1 VAAWISKKSIRLKE
15 CKNPAEMPGFFC
27 LFSRRIG
34 LCRMNLLNRVIQVN
48 APSKMLAG
56 RLGNTMTKN
65 TSSSAYAL
73 KYHSCRNISAPE
85 DEQQNRKIYSGHAPV
100 SSVLDLEDNENV
112 REYLVD
118 AAGKERRRPTLVHQA
133 IRKTLADIPDQFS
146 VLNGGM
152 VIVAREASV
161 DDAKK
166 VLYLNDASIING
178 SQTQGELKRYFAAAD
193 GFPPSVP
200 SIRFEIIVTDDKDLV
215 AEISIARNFQ
225 NDVRAISIAGR
236 RGQLDELETAMQP
249 KFPGTRLRKSESDLT
264 SDGEFL
270 DSEKLIQVTL
280 ALMPSEL
287 LGEFDD
293 RMDASN
299 KVFAYSQKTRCLKL
313 YQRMVEEPT
322 SKAYKCAL
330 NLAPTAWE
338 LYMKWKS
345 HQGFQGTGLR
355 AIERDGREI
364 IDVPD
369 GIVFPIIAA
378 HAAFVAK
385 VKGNGWAMAEV
396 ESPADAELI
405 ETAKQDYMEI
415 AKSNPQT
422 MGKSKA
428 CYSSLLRYATLLARL
443 KRA

>member
-1 VAAWISKKSIRLKE
+1 
-15 CKNPAEMPGFFC
+15 
-27 LFSRRIG
+27 
-34 LCRMNLLNRVIQVN
+34 
-48 APSKMLAG
+48 
-56 RLGNTMTKN
+56 MTKN
-65 TSSSAYAL
+65 ASSSSYAL

-100 SSVLDLEDNENV
+100 SSVLELEDNENV

-152 VIVAREASV
+152 VIVAREANV

-166 VLYLNDASIING
+166 TLYLKNASIING
-178 SQTQGELKRYFAAAD
+178 SQTQGELQRYFAASNGQPAT
-193 GFPPSVP
+193 VP
-200 SIRFEIIVTDDKDLV
+200 SIRFEIIVTDDSDLI

-236 RGQLDELETAMQP
+236 RGQLNELETAMQS
-249 KFPGTRLRKSESDLT
+249 KFPGTRLRKSETDLT
-264 SDGEFL
+264 SDDEFL
-270 DSEKLIQVTL
+270 DTEKLVQVIL

-287 LGEFDD
+287 LGAFDEK
-293 RMDASN
+293 MDATN

-313 YQRMVEEPT
+313 FQRMVED
-322 SKAYKCAL
+322 SGSAAYKSAL
-330 NLAPTAWE
+330 GLAPIAWQ
-338 LYMKWKS
+338 LYLKWKT

-355 AIERDGREI
+355 SIERDGREI

-369 GIVFPIIAA
+369 GIVFPILAA
-378 HAAFVAK
+378 HSAFVSK
-385 VKGNGWAMAEV
+385 VKGKWAMIDIDAN
-396 ESPADAELI
+396 ADAELI

-428 CYSSLLRYATLLARL
+428 CYSSLLRYARLWARL
-443 KRA
+443 KRD